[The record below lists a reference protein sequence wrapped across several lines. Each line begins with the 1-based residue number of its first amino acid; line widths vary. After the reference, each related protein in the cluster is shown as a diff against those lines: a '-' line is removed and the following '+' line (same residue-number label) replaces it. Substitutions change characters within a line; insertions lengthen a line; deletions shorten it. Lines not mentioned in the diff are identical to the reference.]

1 MLRLQAVLCQREP
14 APPRAPNFVRYK
26 TPPKKQ
32 APPLAEP
39 VLENHHSGRSMT
51 LMLTLTL
58 TLMLTLRGAQFAT
71 IHAAEL

>member
-1 MLRLQAVLCQREP
+1 MQSSGLRHQLMLMLTLM
-14 APPRAPNFVRYK
+14 
-26 TPPKKQ
+26 
-32 APPLAEP
+32 
-39 VLENHHSGRSMT
+39 SM